1 LSACTSEVDADGDGH
16 DAIDCGGDDCDDA
29 DPRRFPGN
37 VELCDEEH
45 LDEDCDPETY
55 GARDV
60 DQDGFDDATCCNVE
74 SDDTLRCGSDCDD
87 SRPTVHPTAPEACD
101 GLDND
106 CNGAIDD
113 ASLRVYCVDADG
125 DGFGDPARPV
135 STACPGPDL
144 SALCTDCDD
153 LRSARNPGNPEVC
166 DGVPDNDCDSATNPF
181 DEDGDGYDRASCG
194 GNDCNDLKVSVYPGA
209 PQLCDGYD
217 NTCALGGGVLA
228 TEDFDNDGFAPMGAV
243 CSGGPLPALDC
254 NDGSPVVHPLAT
266 ELCNGIDDN
275 CDGRLDEEPAVS
287 QDCNR
292 PGSVGACVSGAC
304 TLLGC
309 TGTFLN
315 CDGLAYNGCEADTL
329 ISAAHC
335 GRCDRA
341 CASGAACTG
350 GTCACPTGTTTCGDG
365 SGACVD
371 LQTSTANCGDCG
383 HACPAGATCDGGDCN
398 CPFGQILCSGACVD
412 PNVSTDHCGG
422 CGQPCGGGSCTG
434 GRCSCPGGMG
444 AVCDGVCRDLDVDL
458 ANCGECGQGCGGG
471 SCAGGDCSC
480 PQGQPTVCGGTCT
493 NTVTDPN
500 HCGGCGEV
508 CGTAGGCQASRC
520 DAVVEIAASEN
531 TCVLRGLGGI
541 ACSQRTGAGTSEMR
555 ALPPSAPVASSV
567 AGLTGTGPH
576 RCALFGSDVRY
587 LESGAWSNVI
597 LTDVDQIRAGGSHI
611 CAVRAGRVWCW
622 GSNESGQVGHP
633 TAGSLSTPY
642 LIEGVSDIVD
652 VSLGGAHTCALDGA
666 GDVWCWGHNG
676 AGQCGNGSAAPIT
689 LTPTRFDVPF
699 DVARLFAA
707 HNRTCVQTAL
717 GEAYCA
723 GWNGRG
729 EILGRPEGPSI
740 LTPVRAADLDGAESI
755 VGGYEHVCALI
766 QGRVWCRGRGDNG
779 SLGDGTFLAS
789 STLVAAVGLTG
800 VSEIVAGNYHSCA
813 LVGGTLRCWGLA
825 DGYGVSRNSGVPV
838 QVPGLP

>member
-1 LSACTSEVDADGDGH
+1 MSTTDLESRPTIELQRYTAATLWPGHGRVACRAQQIITLLALSALVACGSETSQPSDAGGCGANSDCDDGVFCNGSERCALGDGGAAVCRPAADPACFPSQTCDENARGCLSACTSEVDADGDGH

-444 AVCDGVCRDLDVDL
+444 AVCDGVCRGPR
-458 ANCGECGQGCGGG
+458 CRPGELRGMRPRLWGRILCWRGLLVPSRAAHSLRWHVHQYGHRSQPLRRLRRSLWHSRRLPGE
-471 SCAGGDCSC
+471 SLRRRGGDRGEREHLCA
-480 PQGQPTVCGGTCT
+480 PRLGGHRLLPTNWCRHERDARASSFRTGCVQRCGSHG
-493 NTVTDPN
+493 DW
-500 HCGGCGEV
+500 
-508 CGTAGGCQASRC
+508 
-520 DAVVEIAASEN
+520 AAS
-531 TCVLRGLGGI
+531 
-541 ACSQRTGAGTSEMR
+541 
-555 ALPPSAPVASSV
+555 
-567 AGLTGTGPH
+567 
-576 RCALFGSDVRY
+576 
-587 LESGAWSNVI
+587 
-597 LTDVDQIRAGGSHI
+597 
-611 CAVRAGRVWCW
+611 
-622 GSNESGQVGHP
+622 
-633 TAGSLSTPY
+633 
-642 LIEGVSDIVD
+642 
-652 VSLGGAHTCALDGA
+652 
-666 GDVWCWGHNG
+666 
-676 AGQCGNGSAAPIT
+676 
-689 LTPTRFDVPF
+689 
-699 DVARLFAA
+699 
-707 HNRTCVQTAL
+707 
-717 GEAYCA
+717 
-723 GWNGRG
+723 
-729 EILGRPEGPSI
+729 
-740 LTPVRAADLDGAESI
+740 
-755 VGGYEHVCALI
+755 VCALRQRRSI
-766 QGRVWCRGRGDNG
+766 PRVRCLVERHTHGRRPDSRWRQSHLRRSSGARLV
-779 SLGDGTFLAS
+779 LG
-789 STLVAAVGLTG
+789 
-800 VSEIVAGNYHSCA
+800 
-813 LVGGTLRCWGLA
+813 
-825 DGYGVSRNSGVPV
+825 
-838 QVPGLP
+838 